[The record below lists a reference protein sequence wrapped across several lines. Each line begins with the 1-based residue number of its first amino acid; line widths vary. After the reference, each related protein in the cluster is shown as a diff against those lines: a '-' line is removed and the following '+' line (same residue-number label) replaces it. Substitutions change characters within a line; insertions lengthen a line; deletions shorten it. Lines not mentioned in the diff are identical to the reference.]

1 VPCDSLGYNEVD
13 LKNMTLRGDT
23 DPAEIHFDGLEEAL
37 MSTIHQHP
45 LASLQAK
52 GDMTPRRIS
61 DFLSVREF
69 HRLELYNEVY
79 RRLGTEDQI
88 ALGLPGTVIV
98 AISVNRSKR
107 TFTERDLV
115 VLELLRPQLGTAYR
129 NLIER
134 ERVAALIWGL
144 ESGLERHDAAVIQV
158 DGRGRVVH
166 SSPVANELLTAY
178 FGSEA
183 AVRLPSGLA
192 SLLRTEVSLM
202 TVETTRGRLRVQLL
216 PDREGE
222 WRSVFLEEQ
231 RTSPPSIESLE
242 ALGLTRRRAQVLR
255 LLVCGKRND
264 EIAHEL
270 LISRETVR
278 KHLEHIYRQLG
289 VTSRAKAIALVLS
302 GLAVPRAAR
311 YKIGISSTAG
321 GSSRRRSRRST

>member
-1 VPCDSLGYNEVD
+1 
-13 LKNMTLRGDT
+13 
-23 DPAEIHFDGLEEAL
+23 
-37 MSTIHQHP
+37 
-45 LASLQAK
+45 
-52 GDMTPRRIS
+52 
-61 DFLSVREF
+61 
-69 HRLELYNEVY
+69 
-79 RRLGTEDQI
+79 
-88 ALGLPGTVIV
+88 
-98 AISVNRSKR
+98 
-107 TFTERDLV
+107 
-115 VLELLRPQLGTAYR
+115 
-129 NLIER
+129 
-134 ERVAALIWGL
+134 
-144 ESGLERHDAAVIQV
+144 
-158 DGRGRVVH
+158 
-166 SSPVANELLTAY
+166 
-178 FGSEA
+178 
-183 AVRLPSGLA
+183 
-192 SLLRTEVSLM
+192 M